1 MRPVKPEMRREVE
14 AAAQDALRILANLF
28 DWLDSLK
35 PQPVSAVVSCYER
48 SRNIVASVTSALA
61 KQMMALV
68 RKLKKVQEAVRKV
81 K

>member
-1 MRPVKPEMRREVE
+1 MRPVRPEMRREVE
-14 AAAQDALRILANLF
+14 AATQDALRMLANLF
-28 DWLDSLK
+28 DWLDSLN
-35 PQPVSAVVSCYER
+35 PQPVSAVVSRYER
-48 SRNIVASVTSALA
+48 SRNIVASITSALA